1 MERNNDQCTFRIDT
15 GPLSIAVPGEI
26 YGYYE
31 AKRKYGNK
39 DISMMSLMQPTIDMC
54 RNGIEVSWSAA
65 DSLNS
70 EEKLILQD
78 PGMR

>member
-1 MERNNDQCTFRIDT
+1 MGI
-15 GPLSIAVPGEI
+15 PGEI

-54 RNGIEVSWSAA
+54 RNGIEVSWSAVDA
-65 DSLNS
+65 L
-70 EEKLILQD
+70 EGQGQLIKQD